1 MGGRALLG
9 LFGGLV
15 LLAGY
20 QVGWYGLVMLRGL
33 AGPGVDGGIA
43 FLDLL
48 VPGKNKDGSV
58 DAKLTGG
65 GTTAGGVTS
74 SGPSLQSLA
83 GGSHLTIPGPTQSP
97 LPQVPGYK
105 PGSAYYPPVPGAP
118 GGNPLAGQSIK

>member
-33 AGPGVDGGIA
+33 TGPGVQGGIG

-48 VPGKNKDGSV
+48 VPGRNANGEV
-58 DAKLTGG
+58 DAKLAGPIAPQTGSFGPPPSGG
-65 GTTAGGVTS
+65 GQVGNLPGGAGGV
-74 SGPSLQSLA
+74 
-83 GGSHLTIPGPTQSP
+83 
-97 LPQVPGYK
+97 VP
-105 PGSAYYPPVPGAP
+105 P
-118 GGNPLAGQSIK
+118 GGYPGTGQGSPGQNYSNA